1 MYWELMKWAAEQG
14 FRMFDFGRSKKGTGS
29 FAFKSQWN
37 MDVQPLDY
45 QVLLVKRKTVPNF
58 SPVNP
63 KFEMAIRIWKKLPLS
78 LTKLLGPAV
87 VRLIP

>member
-1 MYWELMKWAAEQG
+1 
-14 FRMFDFGRSKKGTGS
+14 
-29 FAFKSQWN
+29 